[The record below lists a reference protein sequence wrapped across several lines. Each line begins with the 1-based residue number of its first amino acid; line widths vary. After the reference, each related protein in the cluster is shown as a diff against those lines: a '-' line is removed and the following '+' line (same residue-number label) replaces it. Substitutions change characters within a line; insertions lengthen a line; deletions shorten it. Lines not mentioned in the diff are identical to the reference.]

1 MAVCYHVAM
10 KKIKPAPQ
18 KREEHAPRGGVKV
31 AEKSRAASRVATSSA
46 ARPRASSRK
55 GSKSPAPAGG
65 WLARRPA
72 RPIHPAT
79 PIDEMAGLVIIAG
92 ALLLALIVLAPD
104 AVGALAPFG
113 HHFRDAAG
121 QGGLVMAFFVLLLGA
136 EAFTPHQALGL
147 PMLAIALSILFL
159 CLEGLA
165 DLMGG
170 QGGQIGAIVG
180 AGVRAAVGIPGAWI
194 TLVTAALIDLQWIT
208 RVSLR
213 GPARWLFVPFRWA
226 GRGARLGLRVLASF
240 WMAGTRGLWAFAD
253 GVMEGGGAA
262 SDEHPAVASDGFVPP
277 VTVGSVAGGA
287 AKPSTARP
295 APAAASL
302 APKAESSKTS
312 APALSPS
319 PTSTETD
326 PSADLASTKKRGR
339 DKTETASEGPVFPDF
354 PPLPE
359 SEESAPPASVEAP
372 LVVAEASRLSPPATD
387 PPKPVAEC
395 DDDLEI
401 PGYEDDGPSDAI
413 FDEEPVFDD
422 LDESPEFEDVD
433 DDDDEPPFDLASAS
447 PLTGADDPDRTAE
460 LTRAWADQE
469 SPGVQALSLPPPDG
483 TASRPPRNVSY
494 TLPSV
499 DLLNAVTSTVSAES
513 AVDFSR
519 VIVETLNSFGVATRI
534 VNVEKGP
541 TVTRYE
547 LQPARGVKVSKITS
561 LNNDIALALAAQ
573 AIRIEA
579 PIPGK
584 SAIGIEVPNSRVD
597 AVPMRE
603 IIESQ
608 QFQGGQ
614 GCMLALGKDI
624 SGRAVVADLLR
635 MPHLLIA
642 GATGSGK
649 SVCLNTVIVS
659 MLYRFTPQ
667 QVQMV
672 MVDPKRVELSIFEG
686 IPHLAN
692 TNTNPNQRIVKDAKG
707 GTLVL
712 KQATEIMNQRFELL
726 SQNRVRNIAEYNAKV
741 ETPMPYLVIIV
752 DELAQLMQISA
763 RSVEGYLQ
771 ELAQM
776 GRAAGIHLILAT
788 QRPSVDVL
796 TGTIKSNFPARIAF
810 AVSAQV
816 DSRTILDRGGAEKLL
831 GRGDMLFS
839 PTDAELRRVQGCL
852 ITLEETERVV
862 DFWRQQEAPDNLA
875 QLSLDAKTT
884 DDLLGASGGEGGDDE
899 DLLREALRVIKDTK
913 LASAS
918 NLQRKLQIGYPRAA
932 RLVDELE
939 NRGFLGPANGSKPRK
954 ILFLEDVE

>member
-1 MAVCYHVAM
+1 M
-10 KKIKPAPQ
+10 
-18 KREEHAPRGGVKV
+18 
-31 AEKSRAASRVATSSA
+31 
-46 ARPRASSRK
+46 
-55 GSKSPAPAGG
+55 
-65 WLARRPA
+65 
-72 RPIHPAT
+72 
-79 PIDEMAGLVIIAG
+79 AG
-92 ALLLALIVLAPD
+92 ALLLAMVVLMPD
-104 AVGALAPFG
+104 SVGALAPWG
-113 HHFRDAAG
+113 HRLRETVG

-147 PMLAIALSILFL
+147 PMLAIALGLLFV

-170 QGGQIGAIVG
+170 QGGGVG
-180 AGVRAAVGIPGAWI
+180 ALVGSGVRAAVGLPGAWI

-213 GPARWLFVPFRWA
+213 GPARWLVLPMRW
-226 GRGARLGLRVLASF
+226 GWRGAIVLGRLIGSF
-240 WMAGTRGLWAFAD
+240 WAVGKKGLWAFAD
-253 GVMEGGGAA
+253 GVMEGGGPA
-262 SDEHPAVASDGFVPP
+262 SAEQSVAVESEGFVPP
-277 VTVGSVAGGA
+277 VTVAS
-287 AKPSTARP
+287 
-295 APAAASL
+295 PAAGRSPGGVAAALTSPR
-302 APKAESSKTS
+302 AVPATS
-312 APALSPS
+312 AAATRKPPVAEGPS
-319 PTSTETD
+319 SSDEAA
-326 PSADLASTKKRGR
+326 SAARDKKRGR
-339 DKTETASEGPVFPDF
+339 EKAEAPDESPVFPDF
-354 PPLPE
+354 PPLPASAANDPDAPE
-359 SEESAPPASVEAP
+359 SDTAVAEATPAEHRSVDASAPPAARARGAKPLAP
-372 LVVAEASRLSPPATD
+372 EPS
-387 PPKPVAEC
+387 KPVS
-395 DDDLEI
+395 DDDDPEI
-401 PGYEDDGPSDAI
+401 PGYEDDAVSS
-413 FDEEPVFDD
+413 EEPVFDD
-422 LDESPEFEDVD
+422 LDEAEFDDLD
-433 DDDDEPPFDLASAS
+433 DDDDEPPFDLAPSS
-447 PLTGADDPDRTAE
+447 PARGQDDPDRTAVLE
-460 LTRAWADQE
+460 RAWAEQE
-469 SPGVQALSLPPPDG
+469 SPGARVLSLPLPEP
-483 TASRPPRNVSY
+483 ASSRPPRVVAY
-494 TLPSV
+494 QLPAV
-499 DLLNAVTSTVSAES
+499 DLLDVGSGTVGPDSS
-513 AVDFSR
+513 LDFSR

-603 IIESQ
+603 IIEST
-608 QFQGGQ
+608 QFQNGQ

-692 TNTNPNQRIVKDAKG
+692 TNANPEQRIVKDAKT

-726 SQNRVRNIAEYNAKV
+726 SQNRVRNIAEYNAKA

-884 DDLLGASGGEGGDDE
+884 DDLLGSTGGEGGEDE
-899 DLLREALRVIKDTK
+899 DLLREALRVIKETK

-918 NLQRKLQIGYPRAA
+918 NLQRKLQVGYPRAA

-939 NRGFLGPANGSKPRK
+939 QRGFLGPANGSKPRK
-954 ILFLEDVE
+954 ILFLEDVD

>member
-1 MAVCYHVAM
+1 MN
-10 KKIKPAPQ
+10 KIKAPPV
-18 KREEHAPRGGVKV
+18 KRREESRSKAVRPHRPSPKGNGRSASGV
-31 AEKSRAASRVATSSA
+31 SA
-46 ARPRASSRK
+46 RK
-55 GSKSPAPAGG
+55 TVKRSPKAQPG

-72 RPIHPAT
+72 RPLHPAT
-79 PIDEMAGLVIIAG
+79 PIDEMAGIVIVAG
-92 ALLLALIVLAPD
+92 AMLLGLLAVAPHM
-104 AVGALAPFG
+104 VGALSPLGVRLQELTG
-113 HHFRDAAG
+113 HGALVLAACVMLV
-121 QGGLVMAFFVLLLGA
+121 GL
-136 EAFTPHQALGL
+136 EAFIPHQALGVPL
-147 PMLAIALSILFL
+147 LALSLGVLFM
-159 CLEGLA
+159 CLEGLGG
-165 DLMGG
+165 LMGG
-170 QGGQIGAIVG
+170 EGGSIGATV
-180 AGVRAAVGIPGAWI
+180 ADWLSRAVGVYGAWI
-194 TLVTAALIDLQWIT
+194 VLATMIIIDIQWIT
-208 RVSLR
+208 RVSMR
-213 GPARWLFVPFRWA
+213 GPARVLILPFRVAWRG
-226 GRGARLGLRVLASF
+226 GRLMLRLARMLVVRGV
-240 WMAGTRGLWAFAD
+240 RGLGRFAD
-253 GVMEGGGAA
+253 EGGEVGRRECATR
-262 SDEHPAVASDGFVPP
+262 SSVVAQSEDFVPP
-277 VTVGSVAGGA
+277 PSVKPHADADASTATVSADRKRAPKGSDGGRGLVEGSP
-287 AKPSTARP
+287 KPSG
-295 APAAASL
+295 
-302 APKAESSKTS
+302 
-312 APALSPS
+312 
-319 PTSTETD
+319 
-326 PSADLASTKKRGR
+326 DLPNDA
-339 DKTETASEGPVFPDF
+339 DF
-354 PPLPE
+354 PPLLHG
-359 SEESAPPASVEAP
+359 SGKAPAR
-372 LVVAEASRLSPPATD
+372 VVARPVVRAHEAAGDESVTN
-387 PPKPVAEC
+387 
-395 DDDLEI
+395 DDDDDPEI
-401 PGYEDDGPSDAI
+401 PGYEEDDVQKSTVSVSSQKAQKSNGQTPM
-413 FDEEPVFDD
+413 FDEEPTFDD
-422 LDESPEFEDVD
+422 A
-433 DDDDEPPFDLASAS
+433 PPFEPDDA
-447 PLTGADDPDRTAE
+447 PVGKDDPANDGHELLKRTWAE
-460 LTRAWADQE
+460 QE
-469 SPGVQALSLPPPDG
+469 SPGTKQLSLPLPAVP
-483 TASRPPRNVSY
+483 TEPPPRAVPRSVPY
-494 TLPSV
+494 RLPPV
-499 DLLNAVTSTVSAES
+499 ELLNNAAISAGND
-513 AVDFSR
+513 AAIDFSR
-519 VIVETLNSFGVATRI
+519 IIVETLNSFGVATRI

-603 IIESQ
+603 IIESGA
-608 QFQGGQ
+608 FQNGQ

-624 SGRAVVADLLR
+624 SGRSVVADLLR

-659 MLYRFTPQ
+659 MLYRFTPE

-692 TNTNPNQRIVKDAKG
+692 THANPNQRIVKDAKT

-726 SQNRVRNIAEYNAKV
+726 SQTRVRNIAEYNAKV
-741 ETPMPYLVIIV
+741 DVPMPFLVIIV

-862 DFWRQQEAPDNLA
+862 DFWRKQEAPDNLA
-875 QLSLDAKTT
+875 QLSLESKTT
-884 DDLLGASGGEGGDDE
+884 DDLLAAGGKGEEGDDE

-939 NRGFLGPANGSKPRK
+939 ERGFLGPANGSKPRK
-954 ILFLEDVE
+954 ILFLEQVE

>member
-1 MAVCYHVAM
+1 M
-10 KKIKPAPQ
+10 KKIKPEA
-18 KREEHAPRGGVKV
+18 RHEGRASRSAVKTSV
-31 AEKSRAASRVATSSA
+31 KAAEKPRTSPRQGTSSSSKGRGARKPSRPA
-46 ARPRASSRK
+46 APK
-55 GSKSPAPAGG
+55 GG

-72 RPIHPAT
+72 RPVHPAT
-79 PIDEMAGLVIIAG
+79 PIDEMAGIVLVAC
-92 ALLLALIVLAPD
+92 ALLLALVVLAPSS
-104 AVGALAPFG
+104 VGALSPFG
-113 HHFRDAAG
+113 LWMRDALG
-121 QGGLVMAFFVLLLGA
+121 QGGVILAACVLLVGM
-136 EAFTPHQALGL
+136 EAFIPHQALGV
-147 PMLAIALSILFL
+147 PMLALALGVLFV

-170 QGGQIGAIVG
+170 QGGRLGSFVG
-180 AGVRAAVGIPGAWI
+180 TGVRAGLGVPGAWI
-194 TLVTAALIDLQWIT
+194 ATVTLALIDIQWIT

-213 GPARWLFVPFRWA
+213 GPARWLVLPLRLVWRA
-226 GRGARLGLRVLASF
+226 GALAVRLVQTVWVRGS
-240 WMAGTRGLWAFAD
+240 RGLWAFAD
-253 GVMEGGGAA
+253 GVVSERDDSV
-262 SDEHPAVASDGFVPP
+262 SDGRPVAESEGFVPP
-277 VTVGSVAGGA
+277 VTV
-287 AKPSTARP
+287 KPLVP
-295 APAAASL
+295 V
-302 APKAESSKTS
+302 AESSSTNGARRKGS
-312 APALSPS
+312 ATPAEM
-319 PTSTETD
+319 PTS
-326 PSADLASTKKRGR
+326 P
-339 DKTETASEGPVFPDF
+339 PVQ
-354 PPLPE
+354 
-359 SEESAPPASVEAP
+359 PPAEVPSSTERKGGRER
-372 LVVAEASRLSPPATD
+372 AEASSAAESGPQFPPMLEAS
-387 PPKPVAEC
+387 KPVLAETPQGGPSESGAAVSRSTAVEALSKPIEAV

-401 PGYEDDGPSDAI
+401 PGYEEDLADGDEPI
-413 FDEEPVFDD
+413 FDEIDTLARPDEASRDDGAPVF
-422 LDESPEFEDVD
+422 
-433 DDDDEPPFDLASAS
+433 DDEPPFEPSGTRAD
-447 PLTGADDPDRTAE
+447 ADDADATAV
-460 LTRAWADQE
+460 LARAWAE
-469 SPGVQALSLPPPDG
+469 SEAPGARALSLPLPEGD
-483 TASRPPRNVSY
+483 ADAPRVARVVSY
-494 TLPSV
+494 ALPPV
-499 DLLNAVTSTVSAES
+499 DLLNTSSVSVGVES
-513 AVDFSR
+513 AADFSR

-603 IIESQ
+603 IIESAG
-608 QFQGGQ
+608 FQNGQ

-692 TNTNPNQRIVKDAKG
+692 TNPNPNQRIVKDAKT

-726 SQNRVRNIAEYNAKV
+726 SQNRVRNIAEYNAKADV
-741 ETPMPYLVIIV
+741 PMPYLVIIV

-839 PTDAELRRVQGCL
+839 PTDSELRRVQGCL

-862 DFWRQQEAPDNLA
+862 DFWRRQEAPDNLA

-884 DDLLGASGGEGGDDE
+884 DDLIGASGGEGGEDE
-899 DLLREALRVIKDTK
+899 DLLREALRVIKETK

-939 NRGFLGPANGSKPRK
+939 QRGFLGPANGSKPRK
-954 ILFLEDVE
+954 MLFLEDVE

>member
-1 MAVCYHVAM
+1 MRFCYYDRM
-10 KKIKPAPQ
+10 KKIKAPSQ
-18 KREEHAPRGGVKV
+18 RPGPRPHAPR
-31 AEKSRAASRVATSSA
+31 RAA
-46 ARPRASSRK
+46 K
-55 GSKSPAPAGG
+55 APARKAAKKPPTPQGG

-72 RPIHPAT
+72 RPLHPPT
-79 PIDEMAGLVIIAG
+79 PIDEMAGIVIIAV
-92 ALLLALIVLAPD
+92 ALFLGFLALAPHS
-104 AVGALAPFG
+104 VGALSPLGVWLGEFTG
-113 HHFRDAAG
+113 RGGVIMAA
-121 QGGLVMAFFVLLLGA
+121 FVLLVGL
-136 EAFTPHQALGL
+136 EAFIPHQALGV
-147 PMLAIALSILFL
+147 PMLAIALSLLFG

-170 QGGQIGAIVG
+170 QGGQLGALVG
-180 AGVRAAVGIPGAWI
+180 GLLREAVGVPGAWI
-194 TLVTAALIDLQWIT
+194 AIVTVAIIDIQWIT
-208 RVSLR
+208 RVSMR
-213 GPARWLFVPFRWA
+213 GPARLLMLPLRLLWRCGRLLQA
-226 GRGARLGLRVLASF
+226 G
-240 WMAGTRGLWAFAD
+240 WMAGTRGLWRFAD
-253 GVMEGGGAA
+253 EIVSEESEAEA
-262 SDEHPAVASDGFVPP
+262 LPESEGFVPP
-277 VTVGSVAGGA
+277 VTVKPEAKSGKGSASA
-287 AKPSTARP
+287 PSP
-295 APAAASL
+295 PAASPGSPPGGGSGNDARIDD
-302 APKAESSKTS
+302 KA
-312 APALSPS
+312 
-319 PTSTETD
+319 TERG
-326 PSADLASTKKRGR
+326 KKRG
-339 DKTETASEGPVFPDF
+339 KNAEKSETRPDEVRFPDF
-354 PPLPE
+354 PPLMEARNEERSSSAGKEAAEPE
-359 SEESAPPASVEAP
+359 VEVRAAMPVEPEGASAEKP
-372 LVVAEASRLSPPATD
+372 LGRRRGETS
-387 PPKPVAEC
+387 KPVI
-395 DDDLEI
+395 DDDVEI
-401 PGYEDDGPSDAI
+401 PGYEDDASEAFPAG
-413 FDEEPVFDD
+413 EEPIFDD
-422 LDESPEFEDVD
+422 LDEDAPPWDEEGET
-433 DDDDEPPFDLASAS
+433 DDERTTELA
-447 PLTGADDPDRTAE
+447 
-460 LTRAWADQE
+460 RAWAEQE
-469 SPGVQALSLPPPDG
+469 SPGARQLSLPLPDLPLAPSG
-483 TASRPPRNVSY
+483 PPRVIQY
-494 TLPSV
+494 RLPSV
-499 DLLNAVTSTVSAES
+499 DLLNVPTAASSNES
-513 AVDFSR
+513 AMDFSR
-519 VIVETLNSFGVATRI
+519 IIVETLNSFGVATRI

-603 IIESQ
+603 IIESHG
-608 QFQGGQ
+608 FQNGQ

-659 MLYRFTPQ
+659 MLYRFNPQ

-692 TNTNPNQRIVKDAKG
+692 THANPNQRIVKDAKT

-741 ETPMPYLVIIV
+741 ATPMPYLVIIV

-875 QLSLDAKTT
+875 QLSLEAKTT
-884 DDLLGASGGEGGDDE
+884 DDLMGGQGDGGEDE
-899 DLLREALRVIKDTK
+899 DLLREALRVIKETK

-939 NRGFLGPANGSKPRK
+939 QRGFLGPANGSKPRK
-954 ILFLEDVE
+954 ILFLEEVE